1 MKCRLI
7 SHYILNT
14 ITREMNPISLENLAV
29 ISFSLADAASTWP
42 INQRFMPKWRLQFF
56 KTLKI
61 IQSTVIWRA
70 KIFVCSIFS
79 L

>member
-1 MKCRLI
+1 MSMQCEVLGMKSRLI

-29 ISFSLADAASTWP
+29 IMKIAV
-42 INQRFMPKWRLQFF
+42 I

-61 IQSTVIWRA
+61 IQSTVI
-70 KIFVCSIFS
+70 
-79 L
+79 

>member
-1 MKCRLI
+1 MSIQCEVLGMKCRLI

-29 ISFSLADAASTWP
+29 IMKIAV
-42 INQRFMPKWRLQFF
+42 I

-61 IQSTVIWRA
+61 IQSTVI
-70 KIFVCSIFS
+70 
-79 L
+79 

>member
-1 MKCRLI
+1 MSMQCEVLGMKSRLI

-29 ISFSLADAASTWP
+29 IMKIAV
-42 INQRFMPKWRLQFF
+42 I

>member
-29 ISFSLADAASTWP
+29 IMKIAV
-42 INQRFMPKWRLQFF
+42 I